1 MTPKFATAL
10 NATVDFIVGNR
21 SEWTL
26 PLAVASPLKMRTVD
40 PILATIPTEL

>member
-1 MTPKFATAL
+1 MTPVFATAL

-26 PLAVASPLKMRTVD
+26 PQAVADPLQMRAED
-40 PILATIPTEL
+40 PIIATIPTEL